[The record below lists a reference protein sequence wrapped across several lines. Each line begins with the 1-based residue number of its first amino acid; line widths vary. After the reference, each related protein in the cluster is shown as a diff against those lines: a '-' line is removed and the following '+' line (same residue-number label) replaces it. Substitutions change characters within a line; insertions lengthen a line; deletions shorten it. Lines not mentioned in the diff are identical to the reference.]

1 MKDDGSTIEER
12 LEAALEEVAEYE
24 QLAALM
30 RRREEPWIKRWQQET
45 GKAHTL
51 PDYGEFLGWL
61 ITKLDV
67 SRTALVSASGA
78 IKVLARH
85 DASQGVDMVLAQIK
99 EALG

>member
-45 GKAHTL
+45 GKAHTF

-61 ITKLDV
+61 VEKLES
-67 SRTALVSASGA
+67 SRRLLAEILDIEQRTTYPSPGIAAKIKA
-78 IKVLARH
+78 ILK
-85 DASQGVDMVLAQIK
+85 
-99 EALG
+99 